1 VRRRRASWL
10 FGLLATA
17 GIVAGLALAPGPCAA
32 ADARLADRL
41 DHDTAAA
48 VDELID
54 QAHAKGLPTEPLVAR
69 ALEGA
74 SRQAPGPR
82 IVAAVKNLATALEAA
97 REALGM
103 HSSTPELVAGAA
115 ALSAGVH
122 ADTLARL
129 RQVRPGSL
137 VVPLVVLTDL
147 VTRRVPAET
156 ASAAVLAATRARV
169 RDRELMR
176 LRERIGRDIGAGA
189 SPTNATVLRT
199 RSLVR
204 TFEPP
209 TGVGT
214 GPVPERKVGP

>member
-1 VRRRRASWL
+1 MRRRRASWL

-82 IVAAVKNLATALEAA
+82 IVAAVKNLAAALEAA
-97 REALGM
+97 RDALGT